1 MKQDRK
7 EKGNFPILR
16 FPDFQG
22 EWEEKKVSDIL
33 EFFPTNSLSWE
44 QLEYSERELYNLHYG
59 LIHKGLPTQIDLALC
74 ALPSIKESN
83 IPNNYTICRNGD
95 VAFADASEDT
105 NDVAKVVEF
114 LDCNEK
120 KIICGLHTIHGRDK
134 LELTVTGF
142 KGYIFSSTFFRNQI
156 RKIAQGTKIYS
167 ISTKNFSEC
176 YVNIPPKEEQM
187 KIANLLLL
195 IDERISTQIK
205 IIEELRLLKCVLL
218 KKTFFQE
225 LRFPE
230 FNKNWKTVRLGDV
243 GTFFSGGTPLTSM
256 KLYYNGDIPFIKSGE
271 INADCTEQFISE
283 EGLKNSSAKMIE
295 IGDLIYALY
304 GATSGEVGISKI
316 KGAINQAVL
325 CIRTKL
331 NSIFLLN
338 YLMFKKDEILRTY
351 LQGGQGNLSAEI
363 IKSLKI
369 SVPINAEQTKLAYL
383 FSAFDRKVELEMNI
397 MAKLKQQKQYL
408 LQQMFI

>member
-1 MKQDRK
+1 MKNNKK

-22 EWEEKKVSDIL
+22 EWEDRKLGEIAELTSSKRIYLSEYVDNGIPFYRGKEISELKQNIQPKDIL
-33 EFFPTNSLSWE
+33 YISSA
-44 QLEYSERELYNLHYG
+44 LYNEYKTKYG
-59 LIHKGLPTQIDLALC
+59 VPRINDILITAVGTLGNVFVIR
-74 ALPSIKESN
+74 
-83 IPNNYTICRNGD
+83 NNDPFYFKDGNLIWLKNVSVNSD
-95 VAFADASEDT
+95 
-105 NDVAKVVEF
+105 F
-114 LDCNEK
+114 LMYLLEVNK
-120 KIICGLHTIHGRDK
+120 NK
-134 LELTVTGF
+134 LESSAIGSSQKALTMVELRKLTF
-142 KGYIFSSTFFRNQI
+142 IFPPNLEQN
-156 RKIAQGTKIYS
+156 KIAVFLSLMDK
-167 ISTKNFSEC
+167 
-176 YVNIPPKEEQM
+176 
-187 KIANLLLL
+187 
-195 IDERISTQIK
+195 RIQTQIK

-304 GATSGEVGISKI
+304 GATSGEVEISKI

-325 CIRTKL
+325 CIRTIL
-331 NSIFLLN
+331 NNIFLLN
-338 YLMFKKDEILRTY
+338 YLTFKKDEILRTY

-363 IKSLKI
+363 IKSLR
-369 SVPINAEQTKLAYL
+369 VPMPINAEQTKLAYL
-383 FSAFDRKVELEMNI
+383 FSAFDKKVELEINI
-397 MAKLKQQKQYL
+397 MEKLKQQKQYFL
-408 LQQMFI
+408 ANLFI